1 MRPDPAPARPE
12 RHAARGIALR
22 VAAGGLALVIG
33 WWMLGPYGLVF
44 AAPLVALAL
53 AGPLLSTFVGSGRL
67 ARRLA
72 LEPLGGRYFEY
83 RGHPVAVWE
92 DIDEVR
98 WLRAADVRGVLP
110 GFPRDEVL
118 ARVMPEGTTTPAE
131 GGGLH
136 VRADRLLEF
145 FAKAEQPEA
154 LRFKLWVQR
163 EVHLP
168 SGSARRAGLGPTA
181 RARRAPGEPGE
192 SGAAGAA
199 GESRA
204 TPRPPQAD
212 GG

>member
-1 MRPDPAPARPE
+1 MTLDPARPE
-12 RHAARGIALR
+12 RPATWGIALR
-22 VAAGGLALVIG
+22 VAAGVLALVVG
-33 WWMLGPYGLVF
+33 WWILGPYGLVF
-44 AAPLVALAL
+44 AAPLVALAI
-53 AGPLLSTFVGSGRL
+53 AGPLLTTLVGSGRL

-83 RGHPVAVWE
+83 RGHPMTVWE
-92 DIDEVR
+92 DIDEAR

-118 ARVMPEGTTTPAE
+118 ARVLSEGTTTPAE

-136 VRADRLLEF
+136 VRADRLLDY

-181 RARRAPGEPGE
+181 RVKRAPSEN
-192 SGAAGAA
+192 GAPKG
-199 GESRA
+199 
-204 TPRPPQAD
+204 TPDAE